1 MIEENMKA
9 IKLASDEKSILVD
22 KIQQY
27 LLTELDCDTGQF
39 DTEFFLDFLTKELG
53 GFYYNQGLFD
63 AQAILANKIEH
74 INEAI
79 SELEQVI

>member
-1 MIEENMKA
+1 MKA

-27 LLTELDCDTGQF
+27 LLTELDCDAGQF

-74 INEAI
+74 IDEAI

>member
-63 AQAILANKIEH
+63 AQAILANKIDA
-74 INEAI
+74 INESI
-79 SELEQVI
+79 SELEQVM